1 MSASHSDR
9 QRSAL
14 ALFSAELKAARA
26 AAGLSQDELAGK
38 IAYSS
43 SLIAMIEGLRRVPSL
58 DFATRLDEALA
69 TSGSFA
75 RIQPLVAGE
84 AYPSWFREFALLEKT
99 ATTLRSWESCLVP
112 GLLQVE
118 GYARAVLRAAR
129 EADDD
134 AAIDEAVAA
143 RIERQAILDGDDA
156 PMAWFVIDE
165 AVIQRPVGGPGVM
178 TEQFDRLIVAA
189 RRPRIKLQVL
199 PFAAGEHAGMTGAFV
214 VASFTTG
221 PDVALLE
228 TARGGMIA
236 ENDGIVSECVFSFDS
251 LRADA
256 LSPQETITMLQGE
269 VAKWVQQT

>member
-1 MSASHSDR
+1 M
-9 QRSAL
+9 
-14 ALFSAELKAARA
+14 KAARA
-26 AAGLSQDELAGK
+26 ATGLSQDELASK

-43 SLIAMIEGLRRVPSL
+43 SLVAMIEGLRRVPSL
-58 DFATRLDEALA
+58 DFARRVDEAFA

-75 RIQPLVAGE
+75 RLQPLVAGE

-118 GYARAVLRAAR
+118 DYARSVLRAAR

-143 RIERQAILDGDDA
+143 RLERQAILDGDDA

-165 AVIQRPVGGPGVM
+165 TVLRRPVGGPRVM
-178 TEQFDRLIVAA
+178 AGQLDRLIEAA
-189 RRPRIKLQVL
+189 RRPRIKVQVL

-214 VASFTTG
+214 VASFATG

-228 TARGGMIA
+228 AARGGVIA
-236 ENDGIVSECVFSFDS
+236 ENDGMVSECAFSFDS

-256 LSPQETITMLQGE
+256 LSPQRTITMLQGE
-269 VAKWVQQT
+269 VSKWAQQT